1 MSPEEMLTI
10 LKSLDEELENAES
23 IHPDHRKSLQSL
35 THEIQKKLA
44 SGAAMDTSS
53 SPDGKGTA
61 TLSQQMK
68 DAVVEFEVRHP
79 IIGGLVERMADGLS
93 AMGI

>member
-1 MSPEEMLTI
+1 MNPEEMLAI

-23 IHPDHRKSLQSL
+23 IHPNHRKSLQSM
-35 THEIQKKLA
+35 THEIQKKLVSDAIPDNVVATDAVA
-44 SGAAMDTSS
+44 SE
-53 SPDGKGTA
+53 

-68 DAVVEFEVRHP
+68 NAVIEFEVRHP
-79 IIGGLVERMADGLS
+79 IIGGLVERLADGLA